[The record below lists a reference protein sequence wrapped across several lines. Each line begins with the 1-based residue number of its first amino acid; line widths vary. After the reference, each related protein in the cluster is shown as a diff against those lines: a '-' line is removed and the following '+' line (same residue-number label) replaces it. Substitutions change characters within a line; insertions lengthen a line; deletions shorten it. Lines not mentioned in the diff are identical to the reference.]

1 MGQASAMGAAVITGM
16 QGGVDGASPLSSPQ
30 AAAACAKHF
39 IGYSDSED
47 GHDRAPTVIPDRF
60 LMQ

>member
-1 MGQASAMGAAVITGM
+1 MGAAVITGM